1 MFSLLEE
8 YHECTRGY
16 LEYIGGCLVHKRNI
30 MIHVGG
36 YHEYTG
42 ECSVHQTDI
51 TIYVGGYDKYVGDVQ
66 YVEGRLW

>member
-1 MFSLLEE
+1 
-8 YHECTRGY
+8 
-16 LEYIGGCLVHKRNI
+16 
-30 MIHVGG
+30 MIHVGGGGG

-66 YVEGRLW
+66 YIEGIPWGGG